1 MDSRRLAP
9 RWLAFLIGV
18 PLAWAVLLLFHGPGP
33 GDEGVYESLRDEA
46 SSWLI
51 VHVGSVPFV
60 GLMGAALYL
69 LVRDVPGVAARISSL
84 AIGPFVLFYAAG
96 EAILGVATGVLV
108 EHANDV
114 PAGQREAAADAAQAL
129 YDASA
134 GELLIGV
141 GAVAW
146 VLAVIAAAVAYRRV
160 GAPLAVSI
168 LLGLSAIAAL
178 HAPPTG
184 PLGLLLFAGAVALLA
199 YSQRAAT
206 AVEGA
211 APA

>member
-1 MDSRRLAP
+1 MDAPRLAP
-9 RWLAFLIGV
+9 QWLAFLMGV

-33 GDEGVYESLRDEA
+33 DDAGVYESLRDEA

-51 VHVGSVPFV
+51 VHVGSVLRGV
-60 GLMGAALYL
+60 DELRALPS
-69 LVRDVPGVAARISSL
+69 RSGRAGVAARVSRL

-108 EHANDV
+108 EHADDV
-114 PAGQREAAADAAQAL
+114 PAGQLGPAAEAARAL
-129 YDASA
+129 YDANA

-146 VLAVIAAAVAYRRV
+146 VLASSPPPWPTTEW
-160 GAPLAVSI
+160 PLAVST

-184 PLGLLLFAGAVALLA
+184 PLGLLFFAGAVALLGF
-199 YSQRAAT
+199 SQRAAT
-206 AVEGA
+206 AIEGP

>member
-1 MDSRRLAP
+1 M
-9 RWLAFLIGV
+9 G
-18 PLAWAVLLLFHGPGP
+18 
-33 GDEGVYESLRDEA
+33 
-46 SSWLI
+46 
-51 VHVGSVPFV
+51 
-60 GLMGAALYL
+60 GAAALP
-69 LVRDVPGVAARISSL
+69 RAW
-84 AIGPFVLFYAAG
+84 
-96 EAILGVATGVLV
+96 
-108 EHANDV
+108 ANDV

-141 GAVAW
+141 GPVAW
-146 VLAVIAAAVAYRRV
+146 VVAVIAAAVAYRRV

-184 PLGLLLFAGAVALLA
+184 PVGLLFFAGAVALLA
-199 YSQRAAT
+199 YSQRAAP
-206 AVEGA
+206 AVKGA